1 MDQNL
6 SEFTRNGIYVYK
18 NRPRIESSK
27 FVPYLE
33 DPTWVSLTCNRKN
46 CCGTDSNFRSID
58 TNSLGMGSTFGEI
71 GSPSDVSSLGPEKDR
86 GFLNKDT
93 SKRGKMA
100 VLFLVLI
107 ILITFIAAAVGVT
120 LSYVHHRDI
129 VRLHVNFSVDNY
141 NDTLIYQK
149 QQEAEVAEFCRKV
162 KDAFRST
169 GLISHFI
176 ECKCVD
182 TRQTLSKVTFSF
194 LLDFTNNKDTED
206 MDQIKRIII
215 SVVNERK
222 RHLELRALYSRPS
235 QPTADKEGPVILKTK
250 KEGTTKSPVFVKTTP
265 AEMKST
271 TQRNRQISSKTNSTT
286 TNTNTA
292 SRSNVKSIQE
302 MTVKTTTIATKT
314 VSTTPGMNA
323 WDRLLSQ
330 LNIT

>member
-149 QQEAEVAEFCRKV
+149 QQEAEVAEFCRKQYSV
-162 KDAFRST
+162 YS
-169 GLISHFI
+169 
-176 ECKCVD
+176 
-182 TRQTLSKVTFSF
+182 
-194 LLDFTNNKDTED
+194 
-206 MDQIKRIII
+206 KRIII